1 MLTPLPVWTARLGWV
16 FTLKMQ
22 NKREKINFEIIN
34 GGKYEIIKESDIH
47 EAAIRLKKAMESAI
61 KEYRKL
67 TKYSLR

>member
-1 MLTPLPVWTARLGWV
+1 
-16 FTLKMQ
+16 MQ